1 MRSKI
6 LYGIMIAFILGIG
19 LYMTPSAT
27 AASAEEEVLQVENNW
42 IKAFNTMDF
51 GLMSSLYWNSSKT
64 SSYPPNDFLY
74 QGYGSITAMLKGN
87 FQSPAGTL
95 SWTLHNPQITML
107 PDNIA
112 ILTGYHII
120 ISTDPKTKAQTVDQL
135 RVTRVLQKIEG
146 KWLIVHDH
154 GSGLPVK

>member
-6 LYGIMIAFILGIG
+6 LYGFMIAFILCLS
-19 LYMTPSAT
+19 LYEAPSAS

-51 GLMSSLYWNSSKT
+51 GLMSSLYWRSSKT
-64 SSYPPNDFLY
+64 SSFPPNELLY
-74 QGYGSITAMLKGN
+74 QGWDHTSSMLKGN

-95 SWTLHNPQITML
+95 AWTLHNPQITML

-112 ILTGYHII
+112 ILTEYHIL
-120 ISTDPKTKAQTVDQL
+120 ISTDPKTNAQTVDQL
-135 RVTRVLQKIEG
+135 RVTRVMQKIDG

>member
-1 MRSKI
+1 MGSKN
-6 LYGIMIAFILGIG
+6 LYGILVIFILCLG
-19 LYMTPSAT
+19 LYGAPSAS

-42 IKAFNTMDF
+42 IKAFNAMDF
-51 GLMSSLYWNSSKT
+51 GLMSSLYWRSNKMSSF
-64 SSYPPNDFLY
+64 PPNDLLY
-74 QGYGSITAMLKGN
+74 QGWDQTTAMLKVN

-95 SWTLHNPQITML
+95 AWTLHNPQVTML
-107 PDNIA
+107 PDNTA
-112 ILTGYHII
+112 ILTGYHIV

-135 RVTRVLQKIEG
+135 RVTRVLQKIDG